1 MNLARIFFYFRINKF
16 KEVQKEGCFLEEK
29 RMFHIDNNKD
39 REKRRA
45 YFLHVKYKSRN
56 FAAA

>member
-1 MNLARIFFYFRINKF
+1 MNLARIFFIFELTSSKRHK
-16 KEVQKEGCFLEEK
+16 KGCFFRRK
-29 RMFHIDNNKD
+29 ITFHIDSNKD